1 VKESADWLQV
11 VWQILAPIRHGAGT
25 RHLWV
30 GDTGMGKT
38 TANRQLIDAALKLPT
53 VAIVLTV
60 DEKDP
65 YEAQYKGTYRVD
77 PEALASSPPGPT
89 ESRRHIVFRGV
100 AVSRNPDQSV
110 SCDSVAQMAWEIVY
124 ASDSK
129 QGVILNLDELADAL
143 IPNSQNWEGNAI
155 AGAYRKGRSVGISVI
170 AGIQQ
175 PQLLP
180 REAFGLAETM
190 GLFRMDGREADYLRQ
205 KRVIS
210 QETAD
215 KLPNLQIGEFI
226 LSAKGAR
233 ETGDVLVRV
242 PPPKKEK
249 AA

>member
-1 VKESADWLQV
+1 MSKSETWDAV
-11 VWQILAPIRHGAGT
+11 VHDILAPIRHGQGT

-38 TANRQLIDAALKLPT
+38 TANRHLLDAALKLPT
-53 VAIVLTV
+53 VAIILSC

-65 YEAQYKGTYRVD
+65 YEAQYAGTYRID
-77 PEALASSPPGPT
+77 PEALAQSPPGPT

-100 AVSRNPDQSV
+100 AVSRNPDRSV
-110 SCDSVAQMAWEIVY
+110 SCDSVAEMAWEIVY
-124 ASDSK
+124 ASDRR

-215 KLPNLQIGEFI
+215 KLPLLTVGEFI
-226 LSAKGAR
+226 LSSKGAR
-233 ETGDVLVRV
+233 QTGDVLVKV
-242 PPPKKEK
+242 PPPKKETK
-249 AA
+249 S

>member
-1 VKESADWLQV
+1 MREGAEWEQV
-11 VWQILAPIRHGAGT
+11 VWQILAPIRHGQGT

-38 TANRQLIDAALKLPT
+38 TANRQLIDKALKLPT

-65 YEAQYKGTYRVD
+65 YEAQYAGTYRID
-77 PEALASSPPGPT
+77 PDALAASPPGPT
-89 ESRRHIVFRGV
+89 ESRRHVVFRGV
-100 AVSRNPDQSV
+100 AVSRNPEQSV

-124 ASDSK
+124 ASDRR

-143 IPNSQNWEGNAI
+143 IPNSQNWEGSAI
-155 AGAYRKGRSVGISVI
+155 AGGYRKGRSVGISVI

-210 QETAD
+210 AETAER
-215 KLPNLQIGEFI
+215 LPHLTVGEFI

-233 ETGDVLVRV
+233 ESGDTLVKV
-242 PPPKKEK
+242 PPPKKETK
-249 AA
+249 T